1 MTSPDLLLDDKLQK
15 KSQKTSTRE
24 NELKN
29 ADAGDQ
35 VPKEVVLEVVKDA
48 SEAKQHQ
55 VKIAERVETTLE
67 TSCEIFYTTF
77 AKREATSGDLNNQ
90 F

>member
-1 MTSPDLLLDDKLQK
+1 
-15 KSQKTSTRE
+15 
-24 NELKN
+24 
-29 ADAGDQ
+29 

-77 AKREATSGDLNNQ
+77 AKREAELEPAMMYEQIVEEEKSS
-90 F
+90 